1 MLGENMGFMLGV
13 WGTIALLI
21 VAIAVE
27 VGLRWVLG
35 LGRPVLYQGDPT
47 IGYLLRPNQRTRRRG
62 NRIVI
67 NAQSMR
73 GEAIR
78 AEVTGRRLLLLG
90 DSVANG
96 GWWTDQAEIISQ
108 QLGRRLAAV
117 WGVEVEV
124 LNASANSWGPR
135 NEWAYVERF
144 GLFGSDLVLV
154 LLNTDDLFAT
164 APTALPVGRDRNYPD
179 RYPILA
185 LQELYQRYGAKQ
197 KPIPG
202 LKAVQQE
209 GGDRVGKNLAALAQ
223 IHALAQAQGA
233 GLVLAM
239 TPLQRELK
247 PAQPREYEQQA
258 RDRLTQFAQDHD
270 LPYLDL
276 LPHFNADPD
285 PSRFYHDHIHLNGAG
300 NRAVSE
306 AIAALLTASLG
317 HDGEG

>member
-1 MLGENMGFMLGV
+1 MGFMLG
-13 WGTIALLI
+13 GTIALVI
-21 VAIAVE
+21 GAIAVE
-27 VGLRWVLG
+27 LGLRWFLG

-144 GLFGSDLVLV
+144 GLFGAAAVV
-154 LLNTDDLFAT
+154 VVLNTDDLFAT

-185 LQELYQRYGAKQ
+185 VQELYQRYGAKPR
-197 KPIPG
+197 PIPG

-223 IHALAQAQGA
+223 IHALTQAQRSR
-233 GLVLAM
+233 LVLAM
-239 TPLQRELK
+239 TPLKREVS
-247 PAQPREYEQQA
+247 PAQPRDYEVRA
-258 RDRLTQFAQDHD
+258 RDRLTQFAQEHAI
-270 LPYLDL
+270 PYLDF
-276 LPHFNADPD
+276 LPQFNADPE
-285 PSRFYHDHIHLNGAG
+285 PHRFYHDHIHLNGAG
-300 NRAVSE
+300 NQAVSE
-306 AIAALLTASLG
+306 AIAALLLSELAAS
-317 HDGEG
+317 ES